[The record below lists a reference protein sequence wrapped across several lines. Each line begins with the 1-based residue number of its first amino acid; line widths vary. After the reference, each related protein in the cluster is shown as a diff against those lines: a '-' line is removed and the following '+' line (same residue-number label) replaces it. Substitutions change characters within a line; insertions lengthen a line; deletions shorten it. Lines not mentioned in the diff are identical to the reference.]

1 MSPDYGAHF
10 NCANFQYKNV
20 WIIGIQNLKFNDYY
34 MNQASLGQRT
44 QLLGH
49 QNQYSVYNTNT
60 SDR

>member
-10 NCANFQYKNV
+10 NCANFQYK
-20 WIIGIQNLKFNDYY
+20 GIQNLKFNDYY
-34 MNQASLGQRT
+34 MNQASWGQRT

-49 QNQYSVYNTNT
+49 QNQDSVYNTNT